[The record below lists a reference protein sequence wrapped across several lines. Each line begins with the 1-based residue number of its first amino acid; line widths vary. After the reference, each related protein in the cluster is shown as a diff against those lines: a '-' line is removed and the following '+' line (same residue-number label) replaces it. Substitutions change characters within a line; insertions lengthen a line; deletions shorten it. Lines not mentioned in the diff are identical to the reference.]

1 MPVAHA
7 FGLFFFFIQ
16 QYNAYFTIILLAY
29 SKTNQLSAIIIHF
42 VDVNIDY
49 KICAFFPLNDFTNG
63 HIL

>member
-49 KICAFFPLNDFTNG
+49 KICAFFS
-63 HIL
+63 